1 MTNFISQLVFKMLS
15 VVLGIT
21 FTFTGLGSS
30 LNSDGATGTPDDFT
44 PVVRFVACSD
54 IHLDGDENQQA
65 AKRFANLF
73 NDMYE
78 YAEGCEYKNL
88 DAVLVAGD
96 FTGGGAE
103 KEYQIYT
110 KIINENK
117 KDETQVLTILG
128 NHEFIDYR
136 DVDASVG
143 YDVYRKYINKDVDTD
158 IVINGYHFIG
168 VSYDDNGST
177 FSGKTKWLNERL
189 KNATAEDPDKPV
201 FVYQH
206 PHPALTVYGSVNWGD
221 IDTRAVLSK
230 YPQVVNFS
238 GHSHYAA
245 SDPRSVWQGE
255 FTAVGCGSLSA
266 FMGNLNYIEG
276 DKDAP
281 GNSGGAWLVEVDA
294 NGNVNMRLYDIENR
308 MFFDNIDYYFTDL
321 SKTSKRTYT
330 WRQQKALDTVPEFP
344 EGATVTSYVDENG
357 DTIITFPEAEGYYPA
372 ENYKIKVTRKS
383 KTVYS
388 GTVISEYVRATD
400 DDVTVNLGQLSNG
413 EYKVKIVAYSPYAKK
428 GEKIKQTITVE

>member
-30 LNSDGATGTPDDFT
+30 LNSDGATGTPNDFT
-44 PVVRFVACSD
+44 PVVRFVVCSD

-136 DVDASVG
+136 DVDATVG
-143 YDVYRKYINKDVDTD
+143 YDVFRQYIKHDVDTD

-168 VSYDDNGST
+168 VSYDDNGKT
-177 FSGKTKWLNERL
+177 FSGKTKWLDERL

-221 IDTRAVLSK
+221 VDTRAVLSK

-294 NGNVNMRLYDIENR
+294 NGNVSMRLYDIENR

-400 DDVTVNLGQLSNG
+400 DDVTVNLGQLSSG